1 MGHNRK
7 NRKALRQKKRNQ
19 SHETG
24 HEKSWGG
31 ENLSQK
37 FNSPVDMHFAQ
48 QNERDFIQ
56 IMLSGDLKET
66 NWMLQQEMV
75 DPSMPFTAEEIG
87 FIPVIEAAA
96 SNDKLML
103 KNLIRAGA
111 DINQPDGLGRTALDI
126 AVAEN
131 ADKVVDYILKQD
143 GKSGAEL
150 GEKQIDLSDTDNLT
164 LKDLQNCDY
173 LGRSGYML
181 LAISEKGFDQVIEIA
196 GRDKEN
202 KLMAEDV
209 MHSDAQAL
217 SLATVLSQQGEIDK
231 LFDPA
236 FDWASRRHHMDKMI
250 ENMAKMD
257 RDLMNIDAVYEVTNR
272 ENIKQKTSKKI
283 TLRRREK

>member
-103 KNLIRAGA
+103 KNLVRAGA

>member
-236 FDWASRRHHMDKMI
+236 FDWASRRYHMDKMI

>member
-1 MGHNRK
+1 MGHHRK
-7 NRKALRQKKRNQ
+7 NRKAARQNKRHQTNQ
-19 SHETG
+19 ADHG
-24 HEKSWGG
+24 KSWGG
-31 ENLSQK
+31 EKLSQK

-48 QNERDFIQ
+48 ENERDFIQ

-75 DPSMPFTAEEIG
+75 DPTMPFTADEVG
-87 FIPVIEAAA
+87 FVPVIEAAA
-96 SNDKLML
+96 SNDQLML

-111 DINQPDGLGRTALDI
+111 NINQPDGLGRTALDI
-126 AVAEN
+126 AMAEN
-131 ADKVVDYILKQD
+131 SDKVIDFILKQD
-143 GKSGAEL
+143 GKTGAAL
-150 GEKQIDLSDTDNLT
+150 GEEQIDLSDTENLT

-181 LAISEKGFDQVIEIA
+181 LAISPEGFDQVIEIA
-196 GRDKEN
+196 KRDKEN
-202 KLMAEDV
+202 KLKAEDV
-209 MHSDAQAL
+209 MHTDAMAL

-236 FDWASRRHHMDKMI
+236 FDWASRRYHMDKMI

-257 RDLMNIDAVYEVTNR
+257 RDLMNMDAVYEITNR
-272 ENIKQKTSKKI
+272 ENIKQNTSKKI